1 MRISSSVSQ
10 FSGSH
15 VYNTLRPHG
24 LQHTGLFCPSP
35 IPGECQS
42 HVKSFSDSIQPPHP
56 LLFASPPA
64 FKLSQHQDLS
74 QWVSSLYRWPRSW
87 SFSFSIC
94 PSNEHPGLISLMID
108 YFDFLAIQGTLKSL
122 LQHHSSKASILQH
135 SAFFI
140 VQLSHSYMTTG
151 KTIAL
156 IKWIFVSKVMSV
168 LFTMLSRL
176 VIAFLPRSKCL
187 LIMAA
192 VIICS
197 DFGAQEN
204 SLSLFPLFPHLFA
217 VKWQDQMPW
226 S

>member
-1 MRISSSVSQ
+1 MLLCRYLHQSVSSVAHMCTTPCDPMDCSTLG
-10 FSGSH
+10 FSVHHQLLENVKVMSKVSVIPSSH
-15 VYNTLRPHG
+15 LILYCSL
-24 LQHTGLFCPSP
+24 LLLPSKFLNIRVFP
-35 IPGECQS
+35 NESVLCIS
-42 HVKSFSDSIQPPHP
+42 
-56 LLFASPPA
+56 
-64 FKLSQHQDLS
+64 
-74 QWVSSLYRWPRSW
+74 WPRSW

-217 VKWQDQMPW
+217 VK
-226 S
+226 